1 MGLAVCSTE
10 NLGGEVR
17 LVRRMA
23 ESLIRDDGDLWCD
36 ESGVKAASSLKAEL
50 RDLSVTPRENVQERI
65 TERER

>member
-1 MGLAVCSTE
+1 ME

-36 ESGVKAASSLKAEL
+36 ESGVKAASNLKAEL